1 MGYTFLYLRP
11 SGAHTTTADF
21 YDQSTATARFESE
34 PGGPI
39 VKLWSTWSD
48 STNFY
53 CPNLRIIIITRRK
66 LKRNVIERSSGP
78 KELPILRDSSV
89 LVFFFSTRVAAI
101 HWFECVMLCVLRWMD
116 KSGKSMN
123 KIKEKNLLCAVYC
136 SNAVRSSSTDLS
148 GPPSPS
154 PLHSTPLHSNHFSR
168 NIQVELL

>member
-1 MGYTFLYLRP
+1 MAKWVIHLYIRP
-11 SGAHTTTADF
+11 SGAHTTTARF
-21 YDQSTATARFESE
+21 YGQSTATARFESE

-66 LKRNVIERSSGP
+66 LKTEKKKTKCHRTLEWP
-78 KELPILRDSSV
+78 KRAPHPARFFCSRFF
-89 LVFFFSTRVAAI
+89 FFFSTRVAAI

-148 GPPSPS
+148 GPP
-154 PLHSTPLHSNHFSR
+154 LHSTSLQSFFS
-168 NIQVELL
+168 

>member
-66 LKRNVIERSSGP
+66 LKTEKKNEMSSNARVAQKSSP
-78 KELPILRDSSV
+78 SCEILLFSFF
-89 LVFFFSTRVAAI
+89 FFFSTRVAAI

-148 GPPSPS
+148 GPP
-154 PLHSTPLHSNHFSR
+154 LHSTSLQSFFS
-168 NIQVELL
+168 

>member
-1 MGYTFLYLRP
+1 MAKWVIHLYIRP
-11 SGAHTTTADF
+11 SGAHTTTAGF
-21 YDQSTATARFESE
+21 YGQSTATARFESE

-66 LKRNVIERSSGP
+66 LKTEKKKRNVIERSSGP

-89 LVFFFSTRVAAI
+89 LVFFFFSTRVAAI

-148 GPPSPS
+148 GPP
-154 PLHSTPLHSNHFSR
+154 LHSTSLQSFFS
-168 NIQVELL
+168 